1 MPNCQTSRAYFW
13 RSGHT
18 LPVRLVEGIK
28 VACYANDNTADYDED
43 EDGNDD
49 GRTNKDAYEDG
60 EDGGGLGMD
69 LTDR

>member
-1 MPNCQTSRAYFW
+1 MPNCRTSRIYFR

-28 VACYANDNTADYDED
+28 VACYTKKNTADYDED

-60 EDGGGLGMD
+60 EDGGGLGVN